1 MSKDFIICK
10 NIQYRFTNKTI
21 QDNSPFFIN
30 KILLGY
36 YCPDE
41 MGITIY
47 AKLELVTN
55 RQ

>member
-10 NIQYRFTNKTI
+10 NIQYRFTNKMI
-21 QDNSPFFIN
+21 QNNSPFFVN
-30 KILLGY
+30 RILLGY

-47 AKLELVTN
+47 AKLELVTK